1 MPKCKECVRYKDCAP
16 CVSPE
21 DEAGCGAYRS
31 IKDEINTEVSNV
43 ISDIRK
49 RIHDRAVHGYG
60 PVSGYVLTKE
70 IDAILNEYKEKYS
83 RKVTKENVREECKR
97 GGQGDPRGGS
107 EIVDDRGSK

>member
-1 MPKCKECVRYKDCAP
+1 MPKCKDCVHYKICEEY
-16 CVSPE
+16 VTPE
-21 DEAGCGAYRS
+21 ESFPEMEGGCGAYRS
-31 IKDEINTEVSNV
+31 VKDEINNEVSKV

-83 RKVTKENVREECKR
+83 RKVMKENVRDHEER
-97 GGQGDPRGGS
+97 GGDRRGDQ
-107 EIVDDRGSK
+107 

>member
-1 MPKCKECVRYKDCAP
+1 MPKCKDCVHYKICEEY
-16 CVSPE
+16 VTPE
-21 DEAGCGAYRS
+21 ESFPEMEGGCGAYRS
-31 IKDEINTEVSNV
+31 VKDEINTEVSKV

-83 RKVTKENVREECKR
+83 RKVMKENVREE
-97 GGQGDPRGGS
+97 
-107 EIVDDRGSK
+107 